1 MTEKLFS
8 TLKKKAGSNVVLS
21 WKDILKN
28 LVTQADEINKS
39 HEVIQHRIFHNG
51 ICSLEYLFIYLYL
64 ILAKSTIT
72 NTTK

>member
-39 HEVIQHRIFHNG
+39 HEVIQHRIFHNAS
-51 ICSLEYLFIYLYL
+51 CSLEYLFIYLYL